1 MGYHGRMTASNEP
14 IIIAKK
20 DQAAEVQATFGDR
33 YQQIRSGFNPE
44 GSFALRPGVDLLLFT
59 RRELIR

>member
-1 MGYHGRMTASNEP
+1 MTSSNEP
-14 IIIAKK
+14 IIIARQ

-33 YQQIRSGFNPE
+33 YQQIQSGLNPA

-59 RRELIR
+59 RRELVR